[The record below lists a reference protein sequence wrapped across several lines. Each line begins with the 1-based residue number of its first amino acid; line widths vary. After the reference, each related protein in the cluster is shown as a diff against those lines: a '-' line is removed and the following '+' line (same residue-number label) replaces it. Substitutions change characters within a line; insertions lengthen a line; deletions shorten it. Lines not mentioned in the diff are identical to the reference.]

1 MDSSGSNPVLCYNLE
16 LLTSTPSS
24 DIYLATHKEN
34 GDEIVVK
41 QILKKDNVRNME
53 IAREKKYMELA
64 KNSNNPNLVR
74 TIDSWEDSINVYL
87 LLEYY
92 PDGTLKQF
100 LEKHPENRLPED
112 KAIEI
117 FGKILKG
124 YSWLRENNLVHR
136 DLKTENVFMK
146 GEEPILS
153 DLGCARAL
161 QEELKLTTN
170 PMEMSHKYFSISNRS
185 PEQIRDRPYG
195 FEVDIWGLGLILY
208 EMIYGVHPFEAET
221 QMKTERNICYLK
233 FQEKVQLEVSPDCK
247 ALIHAM
253 LETQEKRIK
262 WEDLIVHKALKTKI
276 AYKEDDS
283 PTKMKKK
290 ITILSVIKEEE
301 REYKTSETDRTQQKE
316 IRKLFGIAHLL
327 NKTFLVINN
336 CQKKIAQTY
345 QGKNLFDYAIFLSL
359 VCGLTKIAIMK
370 LRLAFYQVNT
380 DSQIRAGI
388 ESEVKTADELKR
400 KLEDFLYGDLTDLIN
415 STKYLTFFDKSLLEN
430 ILLTALKNQIYE
442 DEKYEAQFRYWL
454 ETRRPDLIN
463 KICEYFNDL
472 ASDGKELLI
481 LIGDVLNVLIRD
493 EKYANYNAL
502 IIQNVSKLL
511 KKASFVDSPVAASP
525 VQRYSVD
532 AKTFFNNSGFRD
544 VSKPLR
550 KFPSSDNPG
559 AESPVQRY
567 SVGQKVLAN
576 HGDSPALAN
585 TMIMSKSEVISRK
598 SKVKITEVDGVKCDD
613 GDL

>member
-1 MDSSGSNPVLCYNLE
+1 MISDSNPLLFYKLE
-16 LLTSTPSS
+16 EKPFATTPSS
-24 DIYLATHKEN
+24 WIYRATHTSK
-34 GDEIVVK
+34 GDDTIVVK
-41 QILKKDNVRNME
+41 KVPKPQTNNQKNELRKTE

-64 KNSNNPNLVR
+64 KNSNNPNLIR
-74 TIDSWEDSINVYL
+74 TIDTWEDNESVYF

-92 PDGTLKQF
+92 PDGTLKQYIG
-100 LEKHPENRLPED
+100 KQAHTDNRLPED

-117 FGKILKG
+117 FGKLLNG
-124 YSWLRENNLVHR
+124 YSWLRENSLIHR
-136 DLKTENVFMK
+136 DLKTENIFMK
-146 GEEPILS
+146 GDEPILG

-161 QEELKLTTN
+161 EEEKTLESN
-170 PMEMSHKYFSISNRS
+170 PMDMSKKQFSVSNRS
-185 PEQIRDRPYG
+185 PEQIKDRPYG

-276 AYKEDDS
+276 AYKKAVDPS
-283 PTKMKKK
+283 IRIK
-290 ITILSVIKEEE
+290 ILSVIQEEK
-301 REYKTSETDRTQQKE
+301 REYESSETLRALQRE
-316 IRKLFGIAHLL
+316 IKKLFGIAHLL

-388 ESEVKTADELKR
+388 ESEVKTAEELKR

-415 STKYLTFFDKSLLEN
+415 STKYLAFFDKSLLEN
-430 ILLTALKNQIYE
+430 ILLPALENQIYD

-454 ETRRPDLIN
+454 ETRRSDLVR
-463 KICEYFNDL
+463 KICRHFDDL
-472 ASDGKELLI
+472 KSDGEELII
-481 LIGDVLNVLIRD
+481 LIGDVLNALIRD
-493 EKYANYNAL
+493 DKYANYNSL
-502 IIQNVSKLL
+502 VIQNVSKFL
-511 KKASFVDSPVAASP
+511 KKTQFRPAENGLE
-525 VQRYSVD
+525 
-532 AKTFFNNSGFRD
+532 AKTIRRSHTVAN
-544 VSKPLR
+544 L
-550 KFPSSDNPG
+550 SSNGDSADNPMT
-559 AESPVQRY
+559 Q
-567 SVGQKVLAN
+567 
-576 HGDSPALAN
+576 
-585 TMIMSKSEVISRK
+585 SEVKSKNPRK
-598 SKVKITEVDGVKCDD
+598 STKNRTHADIVKEIQILSVNGSNSH
-613 GDL
+613 